1 MADINTTIKTVV
13 APLSTTVVGTKLLR
27 DAWKLELRP
36 EDEYV
41 ESKVALEHLDFASS
55 VLGGLG
61 AAAIPPVAGKVRS
74 SSTITV
80 PLSDSKDGSASAE
93 LTVTLYGPGDVR
105 GLDRAQIIRRY
116 PAPGSDTAEETVLTH
131 IEFDRPELPWAFSPA
146 PPPNKPIRPWL
157 TLIVVPRV
165 FVQWEPA
172 APGTMLPVL
181 RVPLR
186 QLPSLAEC
194 HLWAHAQA
202 TRNRDGDT
210 PLDVRLSPAHAPV
223 NLSRLVSPR
232 VLRDKTAYVAAVVPT
247 FDVGVRG
254 GLGLTGGTLSDA
266 WGSGSDELVRL
277 PVYDSWEFA
286 TGEDGGFKEIAL
298 RLRGGRAPYPVGRRF
313 IDTSVPGKPLRPLL
327 ANEAGA
333 KQVLRCAL
341 FSPTPPRPEE
351 KIAENAHW
359 PDVLTNELRAA
370 LDRPGVIE
378 KATGPNNGSPGGVPD
393 LPIVGP
399 RIYAKL
405 HRGVAAVDGNEDGDW
420 FAQINLRPTTRIVAG
435 LGARVVQKDQES
447 LMQAA
452 WAQLGDVQKANRAI
466 ALAQFGEL
474 LSTRLYARMNALDLG
489 RLVQVT
495 APLSTRISLTPG
507 ATLSAAIDASA
518 TPSTVKLG
526 AFRRMTRPGSPVVR
540 RANDAS
546 RKRAGTLV
554 GRGDSLRDFTRVYRN
569 PQGVVALSAQL
580 LKLLDLTL
588 VARTMNIQP
597 NLVQLKLEV
606 AISALDRGSVATLLT
621 KPERW
626 SAIDTSFD
634 LGRSITERWGA
645 QLLRPSAIPAL
656 EEVRAQRVG
665 PLMADLALSRQAAG
679 TSVVPVLRDTAIGI
693 NNQLIERLGRVDVR
707 PPNDTGPVIRPNIDG
722 PIIRPNLGGGVI
734 RRNESTGPSRPNIN
748 QPVRPAATLNIARP
762 GRLNVGRVEGLNV
775 IDVGVLTQI
784 GNTSDA
790 RMKTEALG
798 KLAQLAPT
806 RLSPRLESAASVS
819 LERLRDTMT
828 QLADPGGLLA
838 IEPVPRRQALSVTSQ
853 QLMSALDPKRTIR
866 MALDWKLRL
875 SPDLAARW
883 RTKSFIE
890 RIMAAPRFDRPMY
903 RALDEYDREWLVP
916 GLSLIPDTDFVTV
929 LSTND
934 EFMEAFLV
942 GLSDEFGHELL
953 WRGYPTDR
961 RGTYFH
967 RFWSP
972 QRDEL
977 MGPIHAFK
985 RTSIGTH
992 VAIGGAPQNAGA
1004 AGGNARKGRAVIVVK
1019 SELVRR
1025 FPDLIIQA
1033 IRDQRQPGGATPV
1046 FEEANKPQL
1055 TAPVLF
1061 AEYLEPDIALVGLDL
1076 SVEELNGP
1084 GWWIAIAEHPSAT
1097 RFELPGG
1104 VQAPANSPDY
1114 LSVHQPH
1121 AAAVAKDRLHDPIRV
1136 AFKATD
1142 LIDLGD

>member
-1 MADINTTIKTVV
+1 MADIETTIKSVV
-13 APLSTTVVGTKLLR
+13 APLSTTVVDTKVVR
-27 DAWKLELRP
+27 DAWKLALKP

-41 ESKVALEHLDFASS
+41 ESKVALEHLEFASS

-61 AAAIPPVAGKVRS
+61 AAAIPPAAGHVRS
-74 SSTITV
+74 TSTITV
-80 PLSDSKDGSASAE
+80 PLADSAGGAASAE

-105 GLDRAQIIRRY
+105 GLDHAQIIRRY
-116 PAPGSDTAEETVLTH
+116 PAPGSDTAEETVLAH

-146 PPPNKPIRPWL
+146 PQSNKPIRPWL

-165 FVQWEPA
+165 YVQWEPA
-172 APGTMLPVL
+172 APGTMLPVMQ
-181 RVPLR
+181 VPLA

-202 TRNRDGDT
+202 SRNIDGNK

-266 WGSGSDELVRL
+266 WGSGSNNPVRL

-286 TGEDGGFKEIAL
+286 TGKDGGFKEIAL
-298 RLRGGRAPYPVGRRF
+298 GLRGVRAPYPVGRRF
-313 IDTSVPGKPLRPLL
+313 IDMSVPGKPLRSLL
-327 ANEAGA
+327 ENEPGA

-341 FSPTPPRPEE
+341 FSPTPPTPEQSV
-351 KIAENAHW
+351 AESARW
-359 PDVLTNELRAA
+359 PDALTNELRAA

-378 KATGPNNGSPGGVPD
+378 KAMAPSTESSGGVPD

-405 HRGVAAVDGNEDGDW
+405 HRGVAVVDGNEDDDW
-420 FAQINLRPTTRIVAG
+420 FAQINLRPTTRIVVG
-435 LGARVVQKDQES
+435 LGTRVVQKDQEA

-452 WAQLGDVQKANRAI
+452 WAQLGEVQKANRAI
-466 ALAQFGEL
+466 ALAQFAEL
-474 LSTRLYARMNALDLG
+474 IGTRLYARMNALDLG
-489 RLVQVT
+489 KLVQVT

-507 ATLSAAIDASA
+507 TTLSAAIDASA

-540 RANDAS
+540 RADDAS
-546 RKRAGTLV
+546 RQRAGALV
-554 GRGDSLRDFTRVYRN
+554 GRDNSLRDFTRIYRN
-569 PQGVVALSAQL
+569 PQGIAALSVEV
-580 LKLLDLTL
+580 LKMLDLSL
-588 VARTMNIQP
+588 VARSIDTQP
-597 NLVQLKLEV
+597 NIVQSKLEA
-606 AISALDRGSVATLLT
+606 AISALDRGSVATQFT
-621 KPERW
+621 QSERW
-626 SAIDTSFD
+626 SAMDSSFD
-634 LGRSITERWGA
+634 LGRSLAERWGA
-645 QLLRPSAIPAL
+645 QLLQPSAIPSV
-656 EEVRAQRVG
+656 EEVRVQRVG
-665 PLMADLALSRQAAG
+665 PLMADLALSSHTAG
-679 TSVVPVLRDTAIGI
+679 TSVASVLHNTATGI
-693 NNQLIERLGRVDVR
+693 NDRLIEQLGTVDIR
-707 PPNDTGPVIRPNIDG
+707 PINVGPVIRPNIDG
-722 PIIRPNLGGGVI
+722 PIDRPNVSGGIV
-734 RRNESTGPSRPNIN
+734 RRNVSIGPVRTNIN
-748 QPVRPAATLNIARP
+748 QPIRPAANLNVDRP
-762 GRLNVGRVEGLNV
+762 GRVFVDRVKGLNA
-775 IDVGVLTQI
+775 IDVSILTPV
-784 GNTSDA
+784 GNISDA
-790 RMKTEALG
+790 RIKTEALS
-798 KLAQLAPT
+798 KLAQLAPI
-806 RLSPRLESAASVS
+806 RLSPALESAASVS
-819 LERLRDTMT
+819 LELLRNTMT
-828 QLADPGGLLA
+828 ELVDPGRLLA
-838 IEPVPRRQALSVTSQ
+838 IEPVPHRAPLSATSQ
-853 QLMSALDPKRTIR
+853 QLLTALDPKTTIR
-866 MALDWKLRL
+866 KALDWKLHL
-875 SPDLAARW
+875 SPDLAAKW
-883 RTKSFIE
+883 RTKPFIE

-916 GLSLIPDTDFVTV
+916 GLNLIPDTDFVTI

-934 EFMEAFLV
+934 EFLEAFLV

-977 MGPIHAFK
+977 TQPIHAFQ

-992 VAIGGAPQNAGA
+992 VTIGGGPQNAGT
-1004 AGGNARKGRAVIVVK
+1004 GGSNKRKGRAVIVVK

-1033 IRDQRQPGGATPV
+1033 IRDQQQPGGTTPI
-1046 FEEANKPQL
+1046 FEEPNKPQI

-1061 AEYLEPDIALVGLDL
+1061 AEHLEPDIALVGIDL
-1076 SVEELNGP
+1076 SVEELDEP
-1084 GWWIAIAEHPSAT
+1084 GWWIVIAEHPSAT

-1104 VQAPANSPDY
+1104 LQAPANSPDY
-1114 LSVHQPH
+1114 LSVNQPH

-1142 LIDLGD
+1142 LIDLKD